1 MSSTACRCYGGTCCP
16 HKEDAEAFFQ
26 GIKPDDLSRA
36 VKEAVSD
43 YVELRGLNG
52 LCPDVRKWS
61 SPPAPAAFLDA
72 GLPKTG
78 GTGSLPRGLLPSVS
92 SSTAVGAPGEV
103 RGYSSEGKIQVKQSG
118 TTSGTSVENVAS
130 FADGGNSHVHDG
142 KRRLSPGSRHGGRR
156 RSSLDSVASS
166 IPQPSWEAEGPDGF
180 ISQANVL
187 SFDTLPAV
195 STPATNGTMDEG
207 GESTTTSRLLAGAYS
222 GARGLMASQST
233 PELGGNSMASL
244 LAGDVTAVDAKQ
256 LLRCL
261 RQQTKTSRRRR
272 HGANNNITTATNARS
287 RARTSRPSFK
297 DKRGGQ
303 GPAQS
308 PPRTG
313 VGLTFPPFS
322 PPDAWDDTGLFTV
335 APRPKTV
342 PSRIPSRIH
351 QDQQHQRPTLASH
364 TLASPVFASKT
375 SDPPFFAVAVP
386 PESNGRDMDGS
397 AVVGTM
403 LPSEL
408 WQKGQDIGLGR
419 AGASSDGFGLW
430 SKRRRK
436 VGGGAGD
443 AAVEFLDV
451 REAALVSVAESLA
464 RRALP
469 WQAQLCPRALQDLEI
484 ARVKIFHASEKKRQ
498 AVHKARQDE
507 IFKGQLLGD
516 ERSWELFG
524 RAQGRLFEGSLD
536 KIADYMKV
544 RESDHAAYVAAQT
557 LMRTARV
564 QRVEGLG
571 RYSIDMLEQGEAD
584 SAWLCRRT
592 TQVDVL
598 WDPSACVASKEREE
612 QRANTVLEA
621 WRKGHLAATSQLDAS
636 IWLEAVGAR
645 ALASEESAR
654 WKRGVTEMVE
664 EDGRRATADRASER
678 GRSSDR
684 YSSMLQRACES
695 DRDERGASQAA
706 WNLQGWLSVGSHKL
720 VQQTLRALVR
730 GCSHP
735 YAVRDVLWEAR
746 NAAEFAAAARAAAA
760 SQLTDDS
767 RGFCDARRGRK
778 AVVRQHKQD
787 ILLAEERRSSAED
800 AERSRAGQDT
810 IETFLSSSVTAKRN
824 GIFVQ
829 VQEERASMLAAREA
843 EVERCDLFR
852 KEMMG
857 VQREVDEEAKR
868 VAASLREWREEQEQ
882 QIKAEVSF
890 AVSSLA
896 EEKARAADRE
906 ALLREMLLT
915 ERDKEDSLLEA
926 WLLRQEREGCATVN
940 SQLLEARKQLTEDRE
955 RWVNDIVASMSE
967 TAGNDAA
974 FFQNPHAW
982 GRCGTARDTITSS
995 HAAPERTL
1003 LAGGLRQDLR
1013 QTLSAAGEPGAGK
1026 EHNPAICESSGL
1038 LSSTPVE
1045 VQACRQHSSLLGD
1058 EPELALLTAEGE
1070 ERDRS
1075 RLEFDAAVTTTT
1087 AETPSH
1093 GVNNEDND
1101 NNVDRDRTPILPA
1114 TVAFE
1119 NETLAAR
1126 KRSEHLESLAVLAR
1140 QGMSAHWNAFFRDGV
1155 ERTRMAS
1162 AAGDITAERWAQ
1174 RQRQAITVSRASW
1187 RSKEWSS
1194 GSSTSDSGVN
1204 DGDGHVSGPEGRVA
1218 EGDGGGCSTG
1228 TQDNT
1233 TAEGHQSKEDG
1244 ERSPATGLGEDAAQS
1259 SKEGHEA
1266 GDGGNSCVIVVR
1278 DVEGSGS
1285 INEEAI
1291 SSESGTSTPTAAA
1304 PAAPAATT
1312 DKIVVFVGR
1321 AMALHM
1327 STVREGRMDHFHD
1340 TNRRRH
1346 SSVSLRPQ
1354 PGQPGQRPSCTV
1366 SSIDI
1371 DALDPDGVVEQ
1382 SREAGWLKALEHLA
1396 EHNTVLDLG
1405 EVGATF
1411 GVLPGGAAVL
1421 CLAHDCLVQGPGET
1435 EGFVRMDVLL
1445 SATSAFIALRRS
1457 IRATAAA
1464 TKTPMTPRCEP
1475 NATPVAGDGGGGN
1488 TLDSHPTARGGGGK
1502 AAAVG
1507 SGEPLGMQP
1516 VPEIAP
1522 PSPPL
1527 VSGSETVTSTA
1538 TAMTTTPTMMST
1550 VVAAVAETEVA
1561 AELEVYGDALSADL
1575 ARVWLHPSSP
1585 PFLGDGGGAMSDNAA
1600 GASEPR
1606 TQAHG
1611 SCSHF
1616 QTWRIRREVEK
1627 HSAVLS
1633 PQSVCALTALLSA
1646 KWKAWADHSTTINQE
1661 LNNDDGVCGGRD
1673 DCRNGDGGG
1682 PRGEDSS
1689 PVGDPTAWKLALSR
1703 ALLVVRTA
1711 SLEHLALW
1719 ADACDPGK
1727 VESACAADVSRVV
1740 MTPETRGVLVPG
1752 MDSGDAEAPARAA
1765 GDGDEKAVDGGGGT
1779 DAVWAALHRASG
1791 LGLSPLMT
1799 LATTLFEDDGWT
1811 GAPQLLLGDLDGAAR
1826 KTSADSSGDAHGG
1839 GHGSTEPISVANL
1852 TTIMSRSV
1860 LRLLSRNSL
1869 DNVYRC
1875 LSRHNASRGEE
1886 ELSSLSSA
1894 AATAGGEG
1902 GAEAST
1908 TQEGLTN
1915 PESNSENRRKLEGSC
1930 GFKTEE
1936 NPEVLS
1942 DVPGHP
1948 AIGDLSKLDS
1958 ETLRGGAEGM
1968 VAALDAKGTGWLPPA
1983 VLAVALQSGE
1993 AGFRL
1998 EPGQADVVLR
2008 LSGCWPAT
2016 SCPANL
2022 RRSDQQQVPAA
2033 AVREEQDLEK
2043 ANGGEYSYLGYPPRT
2058 QTVRYRPLLDQ
2069 LPGLLRLVQAAHRL
2083 GKAATLP
2090 AAFKSS
2096 TMTLGGDRAMTSDA
2110 LERNRQTRFQLSI
2123 KRSGTALLTALEA
2136 ACQRMAY
2143 TRLKLRSSLLEA
2155 PRLETMHQLADHAR
2169 ERTSSE
2175 RNTREIENTRRTE
2188 VRRTFTSANK
2198 NKVEVTS
2205 GTGTLMVNMERARAA
2220 ATGELFAA
2228 LGLAT
2233 EQARRILELYAV
2245 EQLNTVMTEA
2255 EEELLRDE
2263 SFM

>member
-16 HKEDAEAFFQ
+16 HKEDAAAFFQ

-92 SSTAVGAPGEV
+92 SSTVVVASGEF
-103 RGYSSEGKIQVKQSG
+103 RGCSSEGKNQVKPSG
-118 TTSGTSVENVAS
+118 ATSGASVENVVS
-130 FADGGNSHVHDG
+130 FADDGSSHVHDG
-142 KRRLSPGSRHGGRR
+142 NRRLSSGSRHGVRR

-166 IPQPSWEAEGPDGF
+166 IPQPSWEAQGPDGF
-180 ISQANVL
+180 ISQAMSMIGSAPFSVL
-187 SFDTLPAV
+187 SFDTLPAA
-195 STPATNGTMDEG
+195 STPATNGIVDEG
-207 GESTTTSRLLAGAYS
+207 GESTTTSRLFTGAS

-244 LAGDVTAVDAKQ
+244 LAGDITAVDAKQ
-256 LLRCL
+256 LLRRL
-261 RQQTKTSRRRR
+261 RQQTETSRHRR
-272 HGANNNITTATNARS
+272 HGANNSTTSATNPRS
-287 RARTSRPSFK
+287 GARTSRPSFK
-297 DKRGGQ
+297 DKRDGK

-342 PSRIPSRIH
+342 PSRMPSRIRH
-351 QDQQHQRPTLASH
+351 DQQHQRPTLAGH
-364 TLASPVFASKT
+364 TLASPVFASRT
-375 SDPPFFAVAVP
+375 SKPPSFAVAVP
-386 PESNGRDMDGS
+386 LGSNGRSVDGS
-397 AVVGTM
+397 AVVGTK

-419 AGASSDGFGLW
+419 SGSFDGFGLW
-430 SKRRRK
+430 PKRRRK

-507 IFKGQLLGD
+507 IFRGQLLGE

-524 RAQGRLFEGSLD
+524 RAQGRLFEGFLD
-536 KIADYMKV
+536 KIADYVKV
-544 RESDHAAYVAAQT
+544 RESDHAAYVAAQA

-571 RYSIDMLEQGEAD
+571 RYNIDMLEQGEAD

-598 WDPSACVASKEREE
+598 WDPSACIATKEREE

-654 WKRGVTEMVE
+654 WVREVTEMVE
-664 EDGRRATADRASER
+664 EDGRRAEADRASER

-695 DRDERGASQAA
+695 DRDERGASQEA

-730 GCSHP
+730 GCSHS

-746 NAAEFAAAARAAAA
+746 NAAEFAAAAREAAA
-760 SQLTDDS
+760 SQLADDS

-778 AVVRQHKQD
+778 AMVRQHKQD

-800 AERSRAGQDT
+800 AERSRARQDT
-810 IETFLSSSVTAKRN
+810 IETFLNSSGTAKRN
-824 GIFVQ
+824 GIFAQ

-843 EVERCDLFR
+843 QVERCDLFR
-852 KEMMG
+852 KETMG
-857 VQREVDEEAKR
+857 VQHEVDEEAKR
-868 VAASLREWREEQEQ
+868 VAASLREWRDEQEQ
-882 QIKAEVSF
+882 QIKAEVSS

-915 ERDKEDSLLEA
+915 ERDKEDRLLQA

-974 FFQNPHAW
+974 FFQSPQAW
-982 GRCGTARDTITSS
+982 VRSGTSHDTIASS
-995 HAAPERTL
+995 HTAPERTL
-1003 LAGGLRQDLR
+1003 VAGGLRHDLR
-1013 QTLSAAGEPGAGK
+1013 QTMSADGGPGAGK
-1026 EHNPAICESSGL
+1026 GRTLTRSESSGL

-1045 VQACRQHSSLLGD
+1045 VQACRQNSSLIGD
-1058 EPELALLTAEGE
+1058 EPEAVSLTAEGE
-1070 ERDRS
+1070 EQDRS
-1075 RLEFDAAVTTTT
+1075 RLEFDAAVATT
-1087 AETPSH
+1087 AAATSSY
-1093 GVNNEDND
+1093 GVSNEDND
-1101 NNVDRDRTPILPA
+1101 NNGNHDRIPILPA

-1126 KRSEHLESLAVLAR
+1126 KRLEHLESLAVLAR

-1155 ERTRMAS
+1155 ERTRMAA

-1174 RQRQAITVSRASW
+1174 RQRQAIEVSRASW
-1187 RSKEWSS
+1187 RSREWTS
-1194 GSSTSDSGVN
+1194 GSSTSDSGV
-1204 DGDGHVSGPEGRVA
+1204 DGGGGHVSGPKGRVA
-1218 EGDGGGCSTG
+1218 KGDGSGCSTG
-1228 TQDNT
+1228 TEDST
-1233 TAEGHQSKEDG
+1233 KVEGHQSNEDG
-1244 ERSPATGLGEDAAQS
+1244 ECPTATRLGEDAAQS
-1259 SKEGHEA
+1259 PEESHEG
-1266 GDGGNSCVIVVR
+1266 GDSGNPCVIVVR
-1278 DVEGSGS
+1278 DVGGSGS

-1291 SSESGTSTPTAAA
+1291 SSKSGTSTPTSAAPTA
-1304 PAAPAATT
+1304 PAAIT

-1321 AMALHM
+1321 AMAFHV

-1340 TNRRRH
+1340 TNRRRC
-1346 SSVSLRPQ
+1346 SSVSLPPQ
-1354 PGQPGQRPSCTV
+1354 PGQPGQRPSCAV

-1371 DALDPDGVVEQ
+1371 DGLDPDGVVEQ

-1421 CLAHDCLVQGPGET
+1421 CLAHDCLVEGQGET

-1464 TKTPMTPRCEP
+1464 TKTPMAPRCEP
-1475 NATPVAGDGGGGN
+1475 NAAPVAGDDGGGGN
-1488 TLDSHPTARGGGGK
+1488 TLDSHPAVRGGEGK
-1502 AAAVG
+1502 AVAVG
-1507 SGEPLGMQP
+1507 CGEPLEMQP
-1516 VPEIAP
+1516 LPEIAP

-1527 VSGSETVTSTA
+1527 SASETVTSNA
-1538 TAMTTTPTMMST
+1538 TAMTTTPAMMST
-1550 VVAAVAETEVA
+1550 AVAAVAETEVA
-1561 AELEVYGDALSADL
+1561 AELDVYGDALSADL
-1575 ARVWLHPSSP
+1575 AEVWLHQSSP
-1585 PFLGDGGGAMSDNAA
+1585 PFLGDGGGTTSDNAA
-1600 GASEPR
+1600 GASQPR
-1606 TQAHG
+1606 SQAHG
-1611 SCSHF
+1611 PCSQF

-1646 KWKAWADHSTTINQE
+1646 RGKAWADHSTTTNQK
-1661 LNNDDGVCGGRD
+1661 LNNDGGVCDGRD
-1673 DCRNGDGGG
+1673 EYRNGDGGG

-1689 PVGDPTAWKLALSR
+1689 PVGYPTAWKLALSR

-1727 VESACAADVSRVV
+1727 VESACAADVSRAVL
-1740 MTPETRGVLVPG
+1740 TPETRGMPETG
-1752 MDSGDAEAPARAA
+1752 IDSGNAEAPARAA
-1765 GDGDEKAVDGGGGT
+1765 GDSDEKAVDGGGGT
-1779 DAVWAALHRASG
+1779 DAAWAALHRASG
-1791 LGLSPLMT
+1791 LGLSPLMM
-1799 LATTLFEDDGWT
+1799 LATTLFEDDGST
-1811 GAPQLLLGDLDGAAR
+1811 GAPQLLLGGRDGAAR
-1826 KTSADSSGDAHGG
+1826 KTNADSSGDAHGG
-1839 GHGSTEPISVANL
+1839 GHGSTEPGGVANL

-1886 ELSSLSSA
+1886 ELSSLSAA
-1894 AATAGGEG
+1894 AATVGGEG
-1902 GAEAST
+1902 RAEAST
-1908 TQEGLTN
+1908 TQKSLTN
-1915 PESNSENRRKLEGSC
+1915 PENNSENRRKQEGSC
-1930 GFKTEE
+1930 GFETEE

-1942 DVPGHP
+1942 NVPGHP
-1948 AIGDLSKLDS
+1948 AIGDLSKLDA
-1958 ETLRGGAEGM
+1958 ETLRGGAEGI
-1968 VAALDAKGTGWLPPA
+1968 VAALDARGTGWLPPA
-1983 VLAVALQSGE
+1983 VLALALQSGE

-1998 EPGQADVVLR
+1998 EPSQADVVLR

-2016 SCPANL
+2016 SCTENL

-2069 LPGLLRLVQAAHRL
+2069 LAGLLRLVQAAHRL

-2096 TMTLGGDRAMTSDA
+2096 TMILGEARAMTSDA
-2110 LERNRQTRFQLSI
+2110 LERNRQTRFRLSI
-2123 KRSGTALLTALEA
+2123 ERSWTALLTALEA

-2155 PRLETMHQLADHAR
+2155 PRLETMQQLADHAR

-2175 RNTREIENTRRTE
+2175 RNAREIENTRRTE
-2188 VRRTFTSANK
+2188 VRRTFTSATK
-2198 NKVEVTS
+2198 NKVEVAS

-2233 EQARRILELYAV
+2233 EQARRILEIV
-2245 EQLNTVMTEA
+2245 
-2255 EEELLRDE
+2255 
-2263 SFM
+2263 FC